1 MAAMTIKK
9 TNLPTPLDYV
19 EEAFIDCILNMSE
32 SEIDAELRD
41 LNLDP
46 EKVAAETKAAIERG
60 IVATN
65 KASLVR
71 ARDELAKAKTSL
83 SSSSAPRDR
92 TGALARFEKMK
103 NGDHDLSN
111 RMMMAARK
119 GEGLSENDIEG
130 VLDDL
135 DDLEKLTKDV
145 DPE

>member
-1 MAAMTIKK
+1 
-9 TNLPTPLDYV
+9 
-19 EEAFIDCILNMSE
+19 
-32 SEIDAELRD
+32 
-41 LNLDP
+41 
-46 EKVAAETKAAIERG
+46 
-60 IVATN
+60 
-65 KASLVR
+65 
-71 ARDELAKAKTSL
+71 
-83 SSSSAPRDR
+83 
-92 TGALARFEKMK
+92 MK

>member
-1 MAAMTIKK
+1 MTIKK
-9 TNLPTPLDYV
+9 TNLLTPLDCV

-32 SEIDAELRD
+32 SEIDAELREM
-41 LNLDP
+41 NLDP
-46 EKVAAETKAAIERG
+46 EKVAIRTKAAIERG
-60 IVATN
+60 IVAAN

-71 ARDELAKAKTSL
+71 ARNQLAKAKTTCPFLRPQGS
-83 SSSSAPRDR
+83 RR
-92 TGALARFEKMK
+92 RARPVREDE
-103 NGDHDLSN
+103 GRHDLSN

-119 GEGLSENDIEG
+119 GEGLSEKDIEG